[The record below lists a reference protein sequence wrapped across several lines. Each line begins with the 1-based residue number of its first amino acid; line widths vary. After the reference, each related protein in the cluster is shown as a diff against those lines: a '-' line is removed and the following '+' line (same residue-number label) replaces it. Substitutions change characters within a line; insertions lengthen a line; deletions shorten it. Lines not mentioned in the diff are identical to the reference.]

1 MFPSLFRRTARAER
15 EDDKVWVTSDARL
28 DAVLAVPGA
37 RLVAHF
43 AETRQAI
50 QSRARMAGRHAE
62 VALAAGLVAPPE
74 REAGLTVVVAER
86 HPLRE
91 HDDRVVQW
99 ADAAAGRIVF
109 HLSLEDPVVALF
121 AGESLRGL
129 LERLGLTPDA
139 PIESR
144 FVSRAIER
152 GQAQIRRRATGDV
165 PAASAAGWLQAN
177 GLAGGPR

>member
-1 MFPSLFRRTARAER
+1 MFPSLFRRAARAER
-15 EDDKVWVTSDARL
+15 EDDKVWVTSDARF
-28 DAVLAVPGA
+28 DAVLAVPDA

-50 QSRARMAGRHAE
+50 QSRARMAGRHVE

-74 REAGLTVVVAER
+74 RDPERLVVVAER

-91 HDDRVVQW
+91 HDERVAQW
-99 ADAAAGRIVF
+99 ADIAAGRIVF
-109 HLSLEDPVVALF
+109 HLSLEDPIVALF
-121 AGESLRGL
+121 AGESLRGV
-129 LERLGLTPDA
+129 LERLGLTPES

-152 GQAQIRRRATGDV
+152 AQAQIRSRATGDV
-165 PAASAAGWLQAN
+165 AAAAPAVPFGTRACRR
-177 GLAGGPR
+177 P